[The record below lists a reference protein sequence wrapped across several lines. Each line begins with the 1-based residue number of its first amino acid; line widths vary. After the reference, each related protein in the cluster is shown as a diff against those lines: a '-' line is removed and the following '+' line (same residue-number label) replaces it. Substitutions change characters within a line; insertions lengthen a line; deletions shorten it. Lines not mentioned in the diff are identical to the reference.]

1 MPEKINLS
9 ALREKRDTWSE
20 LNLEVMDEDVKSK
33 YLQRKKAVDLYIDGM
48 SPSKVSEQTGIS
60 SGEVIRLVHRCSDLN
75 KSGNMAGYKAL
86 LPNNRTSDILGKFN
100 KLFLEYPTLESFVL
114 GNYFGDKH
122 YTLEHNMNIR
132 SLHTKFREE
141 CIRLGIQDYEYPLCL
156 KDNGYDALYRYLKRK
171 EKEMQQL
178 AIKRAT
184 KTSQQHFAITSY
196 GESYNINPIAPYNI
210 VQLDGHKID
219 MIYSVEVEN
228 EHGEVIRMPATRA
241 WLITVMD
248 VATRAIIGYAM
259 SPYENYNQHDV
270 LQAIYNA
277 IKPHKKIN
285 FSHESLKY
293 PENDGF
299 PSLCIPETKWA
310 AFDVIMLD
318 NAKSHL
324 AQNVIYKLNEG
335 IKCVTNFGSVA
346 TPETRGIVERFFRT
360 LEMGGFHR
368 LPGTTGSHIYD
379 NKRNNPEKEAVK
391 YEISYNDIC
400 ELVEYLIAE
409 YNNSAHS
416 KLENQTPLQVMAR
429 RIHAG
434 MQPYI
439 DPVSQRQ
446 TIEKLTY
453 FTEERILRGGYKT
466 GTRPYLSYLGV
477 RYHAVDV
484 QIPMQYVG
492 KKVYIEVNPE
502 DVSHVKLYDT
512 QGIFLADMIATGEW
526 GKRPHSI
533 KTHKAALKRKSKNL
547 DNNSLFTPHL
557 TEFEE
562 DLRKNAKNSR
572 RDRTFANIMQKEN
585 CEKKEEVKR
594 MNSNKVKNS
603 KRSNTHNEY
612 SKEEMALIDSMSI
625 EEAYRKGLI

>member
-270 LQAIYNA
+270 L
-277 IKPHKKIN
+277 
-285 FSHESLKY
+285 
-293 PENDGF
+293 
-299 PSLCIPETKWA
+299 
-310 AFDVIMLD
+310 
-318 NAKSHL
+318 
-324 AQNVIYKLNEG
+324 
-335 IKCVTNFGSVA
+335 
-346 TPETRGIVERFFRT
+346 RG
-360 LEMGGFHR
+360 
-368 LPGTTGSHIYD
+368 
-379 NKRNNPEKEAVK
+379 
-391 YEISYNDIC
+391 
-400 ELVEYLIAE
+400 YL
-409 YNNSAHS
+409 
-416 KLENQTPLQVMAR
+416 
-429 RIHAG
+429 
-434 MQPYI
+434 
-439 DPVSQRQ
+439 
-446 TIEKLTY
+446 
-453 FTEERILRGGYKT
+453 
-466 GTRPYLSYLGV
+466 
-477 RYHAVDV
+477 
-484 QIPMQYVG
+484 
-492 KKVYIEVNPE
+492 
-502 DVSHVKLYDT
+502 
-512 QGIFLADMIATGEW
+512 
-526 GKRPHSI
+526 
-533 KTHKAALKRKSKNL
+533 
-547 DNNSLFTPHL
+547 
-557 TEFEE
+557 
-562 DLRKNAKNSR
+562 
-572 RDRTFANIMQKEN
+572 
-585 CEKKEEVKR
+585 
-594 MNSNKVKNS
+594 
-603 KRSNTHNEY
+603 
-612 SKEEMALIDSMSI
+612 
-625 EEAYRKGLI
+625 